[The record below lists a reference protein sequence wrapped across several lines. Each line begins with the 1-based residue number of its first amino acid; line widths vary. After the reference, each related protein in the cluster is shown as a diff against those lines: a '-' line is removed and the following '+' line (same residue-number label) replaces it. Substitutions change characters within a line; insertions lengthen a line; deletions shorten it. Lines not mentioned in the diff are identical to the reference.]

1 MATGVVLKTVYLGL
15 GSNLGDRAAMLA
27 AAVEKLDSAE
37 VRFVRASGL
46 YETEPVGSPP
56 EMKDQPWFLNQ
67 VAQFE
72 TSLFPR
78 QLLQRTKKTE
88 NELGR
93 RRGVRNG
100 PRTIDIDILLYGMSV
115 VKTADLEIPHPRFRE
130 RRFVLAPLAEL
141 SADLRD
147 PVSGRSVGELLDGI
161 RGQAI
166 RRL

>member
-46 YETEPVGSPP
+46 YETEPAGSPA
-56 EMKDQPWFLNQ
+56 MKDQPWFLNQ

-100 PRTIDIDILLYGMSV
+100 PRTIDIDILLYGKSV
-115 VKTADLEIPHPRFRE
+115 VRTADLEIPHPRFRE

-141 SADLRD
+141 SAELRD
-147 PVSGRSVGELLDGI
+147 PVSGRSVGELLAGI
-161 RGQAI
+161 QGQAI